1 VGTWLSSHQATSPGV
16 WLVIAKK
23 GTTHPTTLSYDDALD
38 EAICFGLIDG
48 KIERRDSATFRQ
60 RFTPPE

>member
-1 VGTWLSSHQATSPGV
+1 M
-16 WLVIAKK
+16 IAKK